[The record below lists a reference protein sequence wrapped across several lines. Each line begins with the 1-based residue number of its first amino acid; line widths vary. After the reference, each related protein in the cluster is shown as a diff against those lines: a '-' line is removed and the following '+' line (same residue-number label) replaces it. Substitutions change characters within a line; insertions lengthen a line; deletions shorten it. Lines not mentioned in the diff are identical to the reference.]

1 MSMWTDGFPV
11 QEVSRT
17 TLEGLKKIFNLIF
30 ENVIFEYS
38 MDQITIIFTQFYREL
53 DM

>member
-1 MSMWTDGFPV
+1 MWTDGFPV

-17 TLEGLKKIFNLIF
+17 TLEGLKNFFNLIF